1 MVFGY
6 LKCWKYAYYTHV
18 VVVVYALALCHDV
31 QASTDYTEYAM
42 EQSLLTASADFHAY
56 EDAWSVTFT
65 NIKDVNFHV
74 IFFQIC
80 SDDSSVYSQ
89 CNEQDSDAAA
99 STLQTCDELVHT
111 LNTSHWY
118 NRHLHNTL
126 HNTLHT
132 ADASTSSEFC
142 QAIHESPDTLQ
153 TLTDNVIVDGTSP
166 FVLVRQPLS
175 LVVFNKETLLQQWTT
190 SSSDNA
196 YVFGIRITRVLSLT
210 HMFATYTSILFV
222 GMNKPKQSFFSF
234 SVQNPCTAV
243 GYAAPEYGAVKLN
256 THNNVQRCMLTCRID
271 TLRVP
276 YNAVPPTN
284 DQLNQSHA
292 AYLALNQKYACKRFA
307 ASWATIFFSFSLE
320 TNMIVGQG
328 YNQIFFDAL
337 DALAFKLEEVLS
349 AYIPNSIALAI
360 PNTVYHEQ
368 SFQEAL
374 RHMASVTCA
383 LEQCTNQYYPNE
395 QGWVNDAFLFD
406 RRRAR
411 HLLRTMQVHS
421 VRVDGVLITEHMPL
435 LTNSSYRVTI
445 VHALQQAIEQHAS
458 TLQIDDENMQIVSVE
473 QVDVERVLGF
483 ATAEAL
489 KTTPVTPKPGG
500 PGMVWSLVDDVR
512 SEYGD
517 DYTAYIFLAVLGVIV
532 LAAVALCCMWAKKRK
547 KFKSYGGR
555 DYRAAAVSI

>member
-1 MVFGY
+1 M
-6 LKCWKYAYYTHV
+6 AV
-18 VVVVYALALCHDV
+18 VWCALTMTAR
-31 QASTDYTEYAM
+31 ATTDYTEYSM
-42 EQSLLTASADFHAY
+42 EQSFLTASADFHAY

-80 SDDSSVYSQ
+80 SDNSSVYSQ
-89 CNEQDSDAAA
+89 CSEQDSDTAA
-99 STLQTCDELVHT
+99 STLQTCENLVHT
-111 LNTSHWY
+111 LNTTHWY
-118 NRHLHNTL
+118 NRYLHD
-126 HNTLHT
+126 TLHT
-132 ADASTSSEFC
+132 ADISTTTEFC
-142 QAIHESPDTLQ
+142 QAIHKSPDTLQ
-153 TLTDNVIVDGTSP
+153 TLSDNVVADDTSS

-175 LVVFNKETLLQQWTT
+175 LVVFNKPTLLQQWTT

-196 YVFGIRITRVLSLT
+196 YVLGIRITRVLGLT
-210 HMFATYTSILFV
+210 NMFATYSSILFV

-243 GYAAPEYGAVKLN
+243 GYASPEFGGVKLQ
-256 THNNVQRCMLTCRID
+256 TYNNVQRCVMTCRID

-284 DQLNQSHA
+284 DQLNQSHP

-307 ASWATIFFSFSLE
+307 ASWAAIFFSFSLE

-328 YNQIFFDAL
+328 YSQIFFDAI
-337 DALAFKLEEVLS
+337 DALAFKLEQILS
-349 AYIPNSIALAI
+349 EDIPNSIALGI
-360 PNTVYHEQ
+360 PNTIYHEQ
-368 SFQEAL
+368 SFQESL
-374 RHMASVTCA
+374 RHMASITCA

-395 QGWVNDAFLFD
+395 EGWVNDAFSFD

-411 HLLRTMQVHS
+411 HLLHTMQVHS

-435 LTNSSYRVTI
+435 LTNSSYRVEI

-483 ATAEAL
+483 ATEEAL

-512 SEYGD
+512 SEYGN
-517 DYTAYIFLAVLGVIV
+517 DYTAYIGFAVFGVIV
-532 LAAVALCCMWAKKRK
+532 LAAIILCCIWAKKRK
-547 KFKSYGGR
+547 NYKSYGGR